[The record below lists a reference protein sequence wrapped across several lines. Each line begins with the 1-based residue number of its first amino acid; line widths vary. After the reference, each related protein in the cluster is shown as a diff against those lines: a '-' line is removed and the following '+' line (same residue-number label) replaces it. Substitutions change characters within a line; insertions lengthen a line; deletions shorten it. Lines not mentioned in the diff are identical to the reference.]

1 MEKTQY
7 ELYLHEKTLQRKG
20 ALIME
25 RKTLDRNAKPSLE
38 AIRRI
43 ESIKDSAIDYSDIP
57 DSTADELKEIA
68 KLAREKRNVFNIRL
82 KHL

>member
-1 MEKTQY
+1 
-7 ELYLHEKTLQRKG
+7 
-20 ALIME
+20 ME